1 MNIDILKEMIESKKD
16 IFIDVNDK
24 IWDYA
29 EMRYKEFKS
38 SELQCSVLEKQ
49 GFQVTK
55 NLGNIETAFMGSYG
69 SGKPVIGI
77 LGEFDALSALSQKA
91 DAREKTPIV
100 QGGSG
105 HGCGHNT
112 LGSASLEAAVA
123 VKDYMEKNNLK
134 GTIRYYGCPAEESG
148 AGKAFMVREGCFDDV
163 DICLTWHPSYLN
175 TLFGKDSLANVRV
188 YFTFKGK
195 SSHAAATPHLG
206 RSALDGVE
214 LMDVGVN
221 YLREHIIPEARVH
234 YAITNSGGDAAN
246 VVQAE
251 AQVFYSIRAP
261 KMSQVRE
268 IYERVKNVA
277 EGAALMTGTKVEP
290 KVVGAYANCIGN
302 KTLNGI
308 LTKNLKAILPID
320 YSKEDLEYADSFKKT
335 IPESDLKA
343 LEYMAEGFLG
353 DSDKAKYLM
362 KKPIVD
368 FLCPPIKM
376 PGSTDVGDVS
386 WVVPTGQISVAC
398 YAMGT
403 PNHSWQ
409 MTSQGKSSLAH
420 KGMIATSKV
429 LAMSAIEI
437 LEDDSIIERAKE
449 DLKKELRGEEY
460 ISMIPKDVHPRNI

>member
-1 MNIDILKEMIESKKD
+1 MNIDVLKEMVESKKD
-16 IFIDVNDK
+16 IFVNVNDR

-38 SELQCSVLEKQ
+38 SELQCDILEEQ
-49 GFQVTK
+49 GFKVTR
-55 NLGNIETAFMGSYG
+55 NLGNIETAFMGEYG

-77 LGEFDALSALSQKA
+77 LGEFDALPALSQQA
-91 DAREKTPIV
+91 DVREKSPIAK
-100 QGGSG
+100 GGNG

-112 LGSASLEAAVA
+112 LGAASLEAATA
-123 VKDYMEKNNLK
+123 VKDYMKENNIK

-148 AGKAFMVREGCFDDV
+148 SGKAFMVREGCFDDV
-163 DICLTWHPSYLN
+163 DMCLTWHPSYIN

-188 YFTFKGK
+188 YFDFKGK

-277 EGAALMTGTKVEP
+277 EGAALMTGTKVES
-290 KVVGAYANCIGN
+290 KIVGAYANCIGN

-308 LTKNLKAILPID
+308 LTKNLNNVLPID
-320 YSKEDLEYADSFKKT
+320 YSKEDLEYAESFKKT
-335 IPESDLKA
+335 IDKSDLKA
-343 LEYMAEGFLG
+343 IEYMAEGFFG
-353 DSDKAKYLM
+353 DNDSTKQIIE
-362 KKPIVD
+362 KPIVD
-368 FLCPPIKM
+368 FLCPPVKM

-386 WVVPTGQISVAC
+386 WVVPTGQISIAC

-403 PNHSWQ
+403 QNHSWQ
-409 MTSQGKSSLAH
+409 MTAQGKSSLAH
-420 KGMIATSKV
+420 KGMIATAKV
-429 LAMSAIEI
+429 LAISAIEAFEDSTI
-437 LEDDSIIERAKE
+437 IDMAKKDLE
-449 DLKKELRGEEY
+449 KELRGEKY
-460 ISMIPKDVHPRNI
+460 VSMIPKEVHPRNF